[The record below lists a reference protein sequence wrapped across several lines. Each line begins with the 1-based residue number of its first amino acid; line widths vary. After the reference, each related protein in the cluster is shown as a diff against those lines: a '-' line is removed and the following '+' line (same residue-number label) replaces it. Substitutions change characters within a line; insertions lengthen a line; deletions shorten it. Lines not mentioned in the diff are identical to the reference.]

1 MSFSAIVPP
10 PIEVIPGI
18 TDLPVSASG
27 MRIGLF
33 GGSFNPPHQGHRL
46 VSRQVLKRLDLDAVW
61 WLVTPGNPL
70 KDNAALAPLRERV
83 KAARQLV
90 DHPRVHITGF
100 EAAHGFRFTYD
111 TLSFL
116 RKTLPD
122 RHFVW
127 IMGADSFV
135 GFDKWEHWR
144 DIAKLM
150 PLVIY
155 ARPGSSRRAPFS
167 KAAMALAP
175 HRMDQYDAPII
186 VTAAPPSWIY
196 LQGLMSGLSSSAIR
210 HSPAIKNTAQP
221 LV

>member
-1 MSFSAIVPP
+1 MSFSTIPP
-10 PIEVIPGI
+10 PIEIIAGI
-18 TDLPVSASG
+18 TDLPISAPG

-46 VSRQVLKRLDLDAVW
+46 VSRQVLKRLNLDAVW

-70 KDNAALAPLRERV
+70 KDNAGLAPLEQRV
-83 KAARQLV
+83 SAARNLV

-111 TLSFL
+111 TLKYL
-116 RKTLPD
+116 RTTLPD

-144 DIAKLM
+144 DIANLM

-167 KAAMALAP
+167 KAAIALSRF
-175 HRMDQYDAPII
+175 RMDQHDAPI
-186 VTAAPPSWIY
+186 VATAAPPRWVY
-196 LQGLMSGLSSSAIR
+196 LQGLMSGLSSTEIR
-210 HSPAIKNTAQP
+210 QSRTKKNKSKA